1 MCGYGP
7 NSCIYPYNLYIIY
20 IYNPIYNV
28 PLFRK
33 TPRGIIMSNL
43 ITLVDQFLTTH
54 WGANLQ
60 LTFMVPLIQ
69 QPSGLLNRG

>member
-1 MCGYGP
+1 
-7 NSCIYPYNLYIIY
+7 
-20 IYNPIYNV
+20 
-28 PLFRK
+28 
-33 TPRGIIMSNL
+33 MSNL
-43 ITLVDQFLTTH
+43 ITLVDQFFTTH

>member
-7 NSCIYPYNLYIIY
+7 NSCIYPYNLY
-20 IYNPIYNV
+20 NPIYNF
-28 PLFRK
+28 PPFRK
-33 TPRGIIMSNL
+33 TPRGIIMSNV
-43 ITLVDQFLTTH
+43 ITLVDQFFTTH

-69 QPSGLLNRG
+69 QPSGLLDRG